1 LFHDYPQF
9 LLSYHYAF
17 CDMIPPNCIQLR
29 NLVLSAIPNKIM
41 TQELLPKYLVLDEN
55 IPHHE
60 KLKKVQEMYSKP
72 SILTKFENSIRPE
85 EFMSKLED
93 YLQNRCQ
100 NEHSTTFL
108 TQELVGYLRAN
119 QDQVNQGQKWNTTV
133 INAVVVFVGTETIK
147 QILQAKLA
155 PSPETV
161 AHNAC
166 MDIYQSLAI
175 NLDSDGR
182 YQFLNAIA
190 NQLRFPNVHTWYFME
205 VILYIFAENE
215 PNVKEQIARIL
226 LERVLERSPHP
237 WGLQLTFLLM
247 LKREDFWKSDFVNCS
262 PNVRK
267 MVEVVHDNFLSPPL
281 RKQVQNKLPENAAQR
296 LP

>member
-1 LFHDYPQF
+1 
-9 LLSYHYAF
+9 
-17 CDMIPPNCIQLR
+17 
-29 NLVLSAIPNKIM
+29 
-41 TQELLPKYLVLDEN
+41 
-55 IPHHE
+55 
-60 KLKKVQEMYSKP
+60 MYSKP
-72 SILTKFENSIRPE
+72 SILTKFEVKTVRQKLFFYRKTRSSTFSLNFLFKNSIRPE

-166 MDIYQSLAI
+166 MDIYQVNYCDKK
-175 NLDSDGR
+175 NL
-182 YQFLNAIA
+182 
-190 NQLRFPNVHTWYFME
+190 YFWQQDE
-205 VILYIFAENE
+205 IFY
-215 PNVKEQIARIL
+215 
-226 LERVLERSPHP
+226 
-237 WGLQLTFLLM
+237 
-247 LKREDFWKSDFVNCS
+247 
-262 PNVRK
+262 
-267 MVEVVHDNFLSPPL
+267 
-281 RKQVQNKLPENAAQR
+281 
-296 LP
+296 